1 MKKSIL
7 KIFLL
12 LIANSVYC
20 QNFSWSKL
28 YTFPSKVDQI
38 VFSSSGKAY
47 VGGIG
52 TYSIYSSTNLKDWN
66 KEIQLKEING
76 FLIKDFTCSNN
87 QICILCDTGL
97 VMDGNIKPNTSSYT
111 YNPVGYWNKFKS
123 NSIEP
128 IGENLVIG
136 FTNEHSKVILV
147 NYNSNTNHFD
157 TLAPIYSIENSDLN
171 YCTSNEKGIY
181 IGNSNYK
188 GAIYYDFKLSVWKR
202 INNGGIF
209 NEAKLNGDT
218 LISFAGK
225 SYDSIY
231 ISFDRGKTG
240 IFRPWSNNNGWH
252 DKDIE
257 LLNNQIFVSTNHG
270 IYYSNNWAGSWNK
283 ILADTTIVDLAI
295 YAEDVYALT
304 KGGSLLKMKSE
315 GPQTQ
320 IQEKLYSGN
329 ELYYADNVLKNS
341 SNDAYSLYIY
351 NIEGK
356 LIQYSTINPWSNLT
370 CDHLPTGIFL
380 IKAFS
385 KTGRIRT
392 LKINVW

>member
-1 MKKSIL
+1 
-7 KIFLL
+7 
-12 LIANSVYC
+12 
-20 QNFSWSKL
+20 
-28 YTFPSKVDQI
+28 
-38 VFSSSGKAY
+38 
-47 VGGIG
+47 
-52 TYSIYSSTNLKDWN
+52 
-66 KEIQLKEING
+66 
-76 FLIKDFTCSNN
+76 
-87 QICILCDTGL
+87 
-97 VMDGNIKPNTSSYT
+97 
-111 YNPVGYWNKFKS
+111 
-123 NSIEP
+123 
-128 IGENLVIG
+128 
-136 FTNEHSKVILV
+136 
-147 NYNSNTNHFD
+147 
-157 TLAPIYSIENSDLN
+157 
-171 YCTSNEKGIY
+171 
-181 IGNSNYK
+181 
-188 GAIYYDFKLSVWKR
+188 
-202 INNGGIF
+202 
-209 NEAKLNGDT
+209 
-218 LISFAGK
+218 
-225 SYDSIY
+225 
-231 ISFDRGKTG
+231 
-240 IFRPWSNNNGWH
+240 
-252 DKDIE
+252 

-370 CDHLPTGIFL
+370 CDHLPTGLFL